1 MTPIAAEPPSENVA
15 SPNPRKNH
23 RPAAKL
29 NPLELEVV
37 AFFVQICRLTGQPP
51 SLGEIYGLLFI
62 SAQPLALDDLIERLG
77 ISKASAS
84 QGLKFLR
91 NVGAVKMVYLP
102 GDRRILYEAVAEL
115 RNLAKRM
122 LQDQVMPQLEGGR
135 HRLEYI
141 SEVLKKMPTQERA
154 RFSAR
159 VTMLQSWEKKTRKF
173 LPLVLKLMGG

>member
-1 MTPIAAEPPSENVA
+1 MTPVVADPPPKTVA

-23 RPAAKL
+23 RPVAKL
-29 NPLELEVV
+29 NPLEIEVV
-37 AFFVQICRLTGQPP
+37 AFFVQICRLLGQAP

-91 NVGAVKMVYLP
+91 NVGAIKMVYVP

-135 HRLEYI
+135 HRLDYI
-141 SEVLKKMPTQERA
+141 NEILKKMPAHERD

-173 LPLVLKLMGG
+173 LPLILKLMGG